1 MDYGLAREIY
11 GMNAWCIDPIS
22 LQSMTAI
29 LRNLQNGVQLSI
41 PETKYNQ
48 FFLLDLKSNTKLVT
62 ENWQLKNDNIT
73 EAIGVINLDGP
84 ITKNGGASSYGTKQL
99 SNTMLQMS
107 KDERVKGFI
116 INVDSGG
123 GSSAAVNLMVDAINE
138 VKKSKPVYSV
148 VSKGGMAASAAYGI
162 ASAANKMYSEEEM
175 NIVGSVGTMISFEGR
190 ASNTTS
196 PDGIKNIVL
205 YATKS
210 TEKNKAFNEALDND
224 NYDLL
229 ISELLDP
236 INESFINTVQS
247 NRPQLKD
254 TNFDNGHTVFAK
266 DGIGTF
272 IDGIAS
278 FDEVVNMVL
287 QDSKNYNSNIN
298 SNSNSIKIKN
308 SSKMT
313 REQLLQEHPELF
325 NTIVS
330 EGVNQER
337 ERVKSLLN
345 YQKADNDF
353 VIGAIKSGESITDSK
368 REELLIK
375 MHSVNAIKN
384 LESDSSKPVQT
395 EETPTEVNEENTTG
409 NEVEKATN
417 FYKNLIK

>member
-22 LQSMTAI
+22 FQSMTSI
-29 LRNLQNGVQLSI
+29 LRNLQNGVQLTI

-48 FFLLDLKSNTKLVT
+48 FFLLDLKNNTKLVT
-62 ENWQLKNDNIT
+62 ETWQLKNDNIT

-84 ITKNGGASSYGTKQL
+84 ITKNGGASSYGTKEL
-99 SNTMLQMS
+99 SNTMLRMS
-107 KDERVKGFI
+107 KDERVKGFV

-138 VKKSKPVYSV
+138 VKKSRPVYSV

-162 ASAANKMYSEEEM
+162 ASAAHKMFSEEEM

-196 PDGIKNIVL
+196 PDGVKNIVL
-205 YATKS
+205 YASKS
-210 TEKNKAFNEALDND
+210 TEKNKAFNEALNND

-229 ISELLDP
+229 INELLDP
-236 INESFINTVQS
+236 INESFINTVLS
-247 NRPQLKD
+247 NRPQLKG
-254 TNFDNGHTVFAK
+254 TNFDNGHTVFSK
-266 DGIGTF
+266 DAIGTF

-278 FDEVVNMVL
+278 FDEVVSMVL
-287 QDSKNYNSNIN
+287 QDSNKNFSKSNN
-298 SNSNSIKIKN
+298 FKTKN

-345 YQKADNDF
+345 YQKIDNDY
-353 VIGAIKSGESITDSK
+353 VVDAIKSGEKLTESK
-368 REELLIK
+368 REELILKKVSANSIQ
-375 MHSVNAIKN
+375 N
-384 LESDSSKPVQT
+384 LENDSAKPIQT
-395 EETPTEVNEENTTG
+395 EETATVIQEEKTTG
-409 NEVEKATN
+409 SEVENATN
-417 FYKNLIK
+417 FYKNLVK

>member
-22 LQSMTAI
+22 FQSMTSI
-29 LRNLQNGVQLSI
+29 LRNLQNGVQLTI

-48 FFLLDLKSNTKLVT
+48 FFLLDLKNNTKLVT
-62 ENWQLKNDNIT
+62 ETWQLKNDNIT

-84 ITKNGGASSYGTKQL
+84 ITKNGGASSYGTKEL
-99 SNTMLQMS
+99 SNTMLRMS
-107 KDERVKGFI
+107 KDERVKGFV

-162 ASAANKMYSEEEM
+162 ASAAHKMFSEEEM

-196 PDGIKNIVL
+196 PDGVKNIVL
-205 YATKS
+205 YASKS
-210 TEKNKAFNEALDND
+210 TEKNKAFNEALNND

-229 ISELLDP
+229 INELLDP
-236 INESFINTVQS
+236 INESFINTVLS

-254 TNFDNGHTVFAK
+254 TNFDNGHTVFSK
-266 DGIGTF
+266 DAIGTF

-278 FDEVVNMVL
+278 FDEVVSMVL
-287 QDSKNYNSNIN
+287 QDSNKNFSKSNN
-298 SNSNSIKIKN
+298 FKTKN

-345 YQKADNDF
+345 YQKIDNDY
-353 VIGAIKSGESITDSK
+353 VVDAIKSGEKLTESK
-368 REELLIK
+368 REELILKKVSANSIQ
-375 MHSVNAIKN
+375 N
-384 LESDSSKPVQT
+384 LENDSAKPIQT
-395 EETPTEVNEENTTG
+395 EETATVIQEEKTTG
-409 NEVEKATN
+409 AEVENATN
-417 FYKNLIK
+417 FYKNLVK

>member
-22 LQSMTAI
+22 FQSMTSI

-48 FFLLDLKSNTKLVT
+48 FYLLDLKNNTKLVT
-62 ENWQLKNDNIT
+62 ETWQLKNDNIT

-84 ITKNGGASSYGTKQL
+84 ITKNGGASSYGTKEL
-99 SNTMLQMS
+99 SNTMLRMS
-107 KDERVKGFI
+107 KDERVKGFVV
-116 INVDSGG
+116 NVDSGG

-138 VKKSKPVYSV
+138 VKKTRPVYSV

-162 ASAANKMYSEEEM
+162 ASAAHKMYSEEEM

-196 PDGIKNIVL
+196 PDGVKNIVL

-210 TEKNKAFNEALDND
+210 TEKNKAFNEALNND

-247 NRPQLKD
+247 NRPQLKG
-254 TNFDNGHTVFAK
+254 TNFDNGHTVFSK
-266 DGIGTF
+266 DAVGTF

-287 QDSKNYNSNIN
+287 QDSKNFIS
-298 SNSNSIKIKN
+298 SSNSIKIKN

-330 EGVNQER
+330 EGVTQER
-337 ERVKSLLN
+337 ERVKSLLH

-353 VIGAIKSGESITDSK
+353 VIGAIKSGEKITDSK
-368 REELLIK
+368 REELMIK
-375 MHSVNAIKN
+375 MHSATSIQN
-384 LESDSSKPVQT
+384 LETDSAAPVQT
-395 EETPTEVNEENTTG
+395 EETPTVFNEEEKAG
-409 NEVEKATN
+409 SEVEKATN
-417 FYKNLIK
+417 FYKNLAK

>member
-11 GMNAWCIDPIS
+11 GMNAWCMDHIS

-162 ASAANKMYSEEEM
+162 ASAAHKMYSEEEM

-210 TEKNKAFNEALDND
+210 TEKNKAFNEALNND

-247 NRPQLKD
+247 NRPQLKG

-395 EETPTEVNEENTTG
+395 EETPTVVNEEDTTDD
-409 NEVEKATN
+409 EVEKATN